1 METSPCSFLFL
12 YPLEVAMT
20 PEMRALLTGVEALYL
35 PVFILAVIVSD
46 NAAPVFGTV
55 IFTGLVLLFKVGMN
69 SAYYRF
75 FTTKLAWIICLTTT
89 WSAVPINLRDVL

>member
-12 YPLEVAMT
+12 YPLEVVMT

-69 SAYYRF
+69 PAY
-75 FTTKLAWIICLTTT
+75 LTGFLV
-89 WSAVPINLRDVL
+89 SIGLQIFYY